1 MTILWMAH
9 QAQFHAAAWSGYGLQ
24 HNCCGGTTTMPEVFS
39 RTLASVSSAY
49 DYYNNNAWA
58 FGSWVPDALIV
69 NLGTNDVSSGEY
81 NETSFA
87 AAYVDLCL
95 NVSSLYASA
104 AGGEGITL
112 FLACGPM
119 SDVYCG
125 GVHLALD
132 QLAAL
137 KTASATAT
145 ASPHAKSRTAT
156 TERASQPLPRAAYFL
171 DQTNVSSVSL
181 NCCGHPSTSDDV
193 AMATSS
199 GAFIMN
205 AMGWEN

>member
-1 MTILWMAH
+1 
-9 QAQFHAAAWSGYGLQ
+9 
-24 HNCCGGTTTMPEVFS
+24 MPEIFT
-39 RTLASVSSAY
+39 RTLASVSKNY
-49 DYYNNNAWA
+49 DYDKTNAWA

-69 NLGTNDVSSGEY
+69 NLGTNDVASGDY
-81 NETSFA
+81 NATSFA
-87 AAYVDLCL
+87 AAYVALCL
-95 NVSSLYASA
+95 NVSSLYSSA
-104 AGGEGITL
+104 AGGQGVTL

-132 QLAAL
+132 QLAAM
-137 KTASATAT
+137 KTAAANQATAT
-145 ASPHAKSRTAT
+145 PHAKST
-156 TERASQPLPRAAYFL
+156 TEKASQPLPRAAYFL
-171 DQTNVSSVSL
+171 DQTNLTDVSL

-193 AMATSS
+193 AMAKSS